1 MKTATFQSLGWALIH
16 FSWQAAAIF
25 ALYLMAEFGLRNVR
39 SHTRYLL
46 ALATLCSMFL
56 VFAATLGYEALHNV
70 VASPHPVVTVP
81 VTAFTSQVELL
92 ANRPKAL
99 HWTTVLPWLDGVWM
113 LGVIGL
119 SMRSLGG
126 WLWLQRLRRSATQA
140 APEAIQARFQ
150 KVCAK
155 VGIAHVPK
163 LRISQ
168 IVPGPMTIGILR
180 TLVLLPASA
189 LLALSPE
196 QLEAILAHELAHI
209 RRADYFWNLVQ
220 TLAETLFFFHPAV
233 WWLGKRLRDQRE
245 QCCDDIA
252 VEVCSDP
259 LVYATALFRLESQRA
274 AGLNLAMA
282 LDGHQSQTTFR
293 SRILRILGQATP
305 QSARAQLRPLSLMAV
320 CISLFFLFSPFP
332 RVLGNAAA
340 QSLPVKR
347 ILAVP
352 TEIVGAGKNLSIRST
367 QGTSAQPKPAG
378 VDGDPEAQHSLTP
391 SPAPSQVTESAAE
404 YFEYEKQMRAVG
416 YDVNE
421 GQYEVMQRA
430 GITPA
435 YAKEMSNL
443 GFGRPS
449 AGTLLKLKEQ
459 NVTGQDPTTLRAA
472 GVEPRGFNDLI
483 SCRIFNITPEFIA
496 GMRAAG
502 FDSIPPG
509 KLRALRAL
517 GVTPEY
523 AKAMK
528 QQFPSA
534 SIQDLI
540 KSQVRL
546 NGDQTASLSEASN
559 LPPPAFLNPSAA
571 QPPPHLPK
579 SSISGQPRRSETSGQ
594 PRRSELSG
602 RPRQSEISGQPPL
615 SESPPPLTQ

>member
-1 MKTATFQSLGWALIH
+1 MMTATFQSLGWALIH
-16 FSWQAAAIF
+16 FCWQAAAIF
-25 ALYLMAEFGLRNVR
+25 ALYLMAEFGLRR
-39 SHTRYLL
+39 AQSHTRYLL
-46 ALATLCSMFL
+46 ALATLSSMFL
-56 VFAATLGYEALHNV
+56 VFAATLGYEALHLA

-81 VTAFTSQVELL
+81 VSALTYQVQLL
-92 ANRPKAL
+92 AIRPKAL
-99 HWTTVLPWLDGVWM
+99 HGTTLLPWLDGVWM

-119 SMRSLGG
+119 SVRSLGG
-126 WLWLQRLRRSATQA
+126 WLWLQRLRRSATKA
-140 APEAIQARFQ
+140 APEAIQERFQ
-150 KVCAK
+150 LVCVK
-155 VGIAHVPK
+155 VGIAHFPK
-163 LRISQ
+163 LRISR
-168 IVPGPMTIGILR
+168 IVPGPMTIGIFR
-180 TLVLLPASA
+180 TIVLLPASA

-196 QLEAILAHELAHI
+196 QLEAIFAHELAHI

-233 WWLGKRLRDQRE
+233 WWLGKGLRDQRE
-245 QCCDDIA
+245 LCCDDIA

-274 AGLNLAMA
+274 AGPNLAMA

-320 CISLFFLFSPFP
+320 CISLFFPLSPLP

-340 QSLPVKR
+340 QCLPVKQ

-352 TEIVGAGKNLSIRST
+352 IEIVGVTKNLSIRST
-367 QGTSAQPKPAG
+367 HGSSAPGKPAG
-378 VDGDPEAQHSLTP
+378 VHDVPDAQHSPTP
-391 SPAPSQVTESAAE
+391 SHAPSQVTESVSE

-416 YDVNE
+416 YDVNH
-421 GQYEVMQRA
+421 GQYDVLQQA

-443 GFGRPS
+443 GLGRPS
-449 AGTLLKLKEQ
+449 AGTLLELKEQ
-459 NVTGQDPTTLRAA
+459 NVTGQDLTTMRAA
-472 GVEPRGFNDLI
+472 GVEPRRFNDLI
-483 SCRIFNITPEFIA
+483 SYRIFNITPEFIA

-523 AKAMK
+523 AKALK

-571 QPPPHLPK
+571 QPPPHLSR
-579 SSISGQPRRSETSGQ
+579 SSISGQPRRSETSGH

-602 RPRQSEISGQPPL
+602 RPRQSEISGQPRL